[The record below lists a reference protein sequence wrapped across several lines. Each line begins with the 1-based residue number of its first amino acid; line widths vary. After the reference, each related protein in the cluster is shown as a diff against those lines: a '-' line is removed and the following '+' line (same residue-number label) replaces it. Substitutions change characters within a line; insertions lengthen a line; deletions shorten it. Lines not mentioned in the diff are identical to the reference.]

1 MFVFTCMYKHHP
13 HIMGMLKEACVKYL
27 IFGSEYEKW
36 IGQRP
41 FSSPFCVYKY
51 CLYTQY
57 KKL

>member
-1 MFVFTCMYKHHP
+1 MFVFTCMYKHHR
-13 HIMGMLKEACVKYL
+13 MGMLKEACVKYL